1 MLKGLIGRATP
12 VADLKDGLDASV
24 ERTRI
29 ISHRVANATL
39 PGGGTT
45 GAFADLLAE
54 AGAEDVDL
62 EVEMVALADEQL
74 RFDAT
79 AVLLQK
85 IYAQVRSSVRER

>member
-1 MLKGLIGRATP
+1 MLKGLIGRTTSVAT
-12 VADLKDGLDASV
+12 LKDGLDASV
-24 ERTRI
+24 ERTRVI
-29 ISHRVANATL
+29 AHRVANANL
-39 PGGGTT
+39 PGGGAT
-45 GAFADLLAE
+45 GAFANLLVE

-85 IYAQVRSSVRER
+85 VYAQVRSSVRER